1 MLSPSL
7 YQRPAFPPVNDAL
20 ALLRRI
26 DWPAVADRCLAA
38 LLLVAAV
45 VHALTARL
53 WAERGRLAPMIRSL
67 AVALAALADRLPE
80 PLSAA
85 SPRPALIAA
94 LTAAGQDPAALA
106 KAGRPALLA
115 RARRLS
121 LIA

>member
-1 MLSPSL
+1 MIASF
-7 YQRPAFPPVNDAL
+7 YRQPAFPPISDAL
-20 ALLRRI
+20 RYVGRF
-26 DWPAVADRCLAA
+26 DWPALADRCLTA

-45 VHALTARL
+45 AHALAIRL
-53 WAERGRLAPMIRSL
+53 WAERGRLAPMIRRL
-67 AVALAALADRLPE
+67 ATALAALADQLPE
-80 PLSAA
+80 PLNAA

>member
-1 MLSPSL
+1 MTASL
-7 YQRPAFPPVNDAL
+7 YQQPAFPPISDAL
-20 ALLRRI
+20 RYVGRI
-26 DWPAVADRCLAA
+26 NWPALADRCLAA

-45 VHALTARL
+45 AHALAIRL
-53 WAERGRLAPMIRSL
+53 WAERGRLAPMNRCL
-67 AVALAALADRLPE
+67 ATTLAALADRLPE

>member
-1 MLSPSL
+1 MTAAP
-7 YQRPAFPPVNDAL
+7 YQPPAFPPVSDAL
-20 ALLRRI
+20 RYVGRI
-26 DWPAVADRCLAA
+26 NWPAVADRSVAA
-38 LLLVAAV
+38 LLLVAAII
-45 VHALTARL
+45 HALTARL
-53 WAERGRLAPMIRSL
+53 WAERGRLAPAIRRM
-67 AVALAALADRLPE
+67 ATALAALADQLPE

-115 RARRLS
+115 RARRLA

>member
-1 MLSPSL
+1 MTAFV
-7 YQRPAFPPVNDAL
+7 YQEPAFPPISDAL
-20 ALLRRI
+20 RYVGRI
-26 DWPAVADRCLAA
+26 NWPSLAARCLAA

-106 KAGRPALLA
+106 KTGRPALLA